1 MTKNKAITIMDI
13 IEINDNMLAAL
24 HLQAAASERKRMNY
38 DLRTTAEDDSQRMLN
53 ALEVGTKVPIHRH
66 LETSE
71 TTVCLQ
77 GCMDVVFYDL
87 RPNEDCGGPFM
98 GDCGTVIADGMETNV
113 FERYRVRLC
122 PREGKYG
129 VQIPLGAWH
138 SVEVHEPST
147 IFEAKDGAYKG

>member
-1 MTKNKAITIMDI
+1 MEM
-13 IEINDNMLAAL
+13 IEINENLLAAL

-53 ALEVGTKVPIHRH
+53 ALEVATKVPIHRH

-77 GCMDVVFYDL
+77 GCLDVVFYDL
-87 RPNEDCGGPFM
+87 LPNEDCGGPFM
-98 GDCGTVIADGMETNV
+98 GDCATVIADGMEANI

-138 SVEVHEPST
+138 SVEVYEPST
-147 IFEAKDGAYKG
+147 IFEAKDGKYQP

>member
-1 MTKNKAITIMDI
+1 MEM
-13 IEINDNMLAAL
+13 IEINENLLAAL

-53 ALEVGTKVPIHRH
+53 TLEVATKVPIHRH

-77 GCMDVVFYDL
+77 GCLDVVFYDL
-87 RPNEDCGGPFM
+87 LPNEDCGGPFM
-98 GDCGTVIADGMETNV
+98 GDCGTVIADGMEANI

-129 VQIPLGAWH
+129 VQIPLGTWH
-138 SVEVHEPST
+138 SVEVYEPST
-147 IFEAKDGAYKG
+147 IFEAKDGKYQP

>member
-1 MTKNKAITIMDI
+1 MEM
-13 IEINDNMLAAL
+13 IEINENLLAAL

-38 DLRTTAEDDSQRMLN
+38 ELRTTAEDDSQRMLN
-53 ALEVGTKVPIHRH
+53 TLEVATKVPIHRH

-77 GCMDVVFYDL
+77 GCLDVVFYDL
-87 RPNEDCGGPFM
+87 LPNEDCGGPFM
-98 GDCGTVIADGMETNV
+98 GDCVTVIADGMEANI

-138 SVEVHEPST
+138 SVEVYEPST
-147 IFEAKDGAYKG
+147 IFEAKDGKYQP

>member
-1 MTKNKAITIMDI
+1 MEI
-13 IEINDNMLAAL
+13 IEINDNLLAAL

-38 DLRTTAEDDSQRMLN
+38 DLRTTSEDGSQRMLN

-71 TTVCLQ
+71 TIICLH
-77 GCMDVVFYDL
+77 GCMDVVVYDF

-98 GDCGTVIADGMETNV
+98 GDCGMVIADGMETNL

-129 VQIPLGAWH
+129 VQIPLGVWH
-138 SVEVHEPST
+138 SVEVYEPST
-147 IFEAKDGAYKG
+147 IFEAKDGKYKP

>member
-1 MTKNKAITIMDI
+1 MDI
-13 IEINDNMLAAL
+13 IEINDNLLAAL
-24 HLQAAASERKRMNY
+24 HLQAAALERKRMNY

-53 ALEVGTKVPIHRH
+53 ALEVGTRVPIHRH

-77 GCMDVVFYDL
+77 GRMDVVFYDL

-98 GDCGTVIADGMETNV
+98 GDCGTVLSDGMVTNV

-122 PREGKYG
+122 PSEGKYG

-138 SVEVHEPST
+138 SVEVYEPST
-147 IFEAKDGAYKG
+147 IFEAKDGAYKP

>member
-1 MTKNKAITIMDI
+1 MDI
-13 IEINDNMLAAL
+13 IEINDNLLAAL
-24 HLQAAASERKRMNY
+24 HLQSAVSERKRMNY
-38 DLRTTAEDDSQRMLN
+38 DLRTTTEDNSQRMLN

-87 RPNEDCGGPFM
+87 LPNEDCGGPFM
-98 GDCGTVIADGMETNV
+98 GDCGTVIAVDMETNV

-138 SVEVHEPST
+138 SVEVYESST
-147 IFEAKDGAYKG
+147 IFEAKDGQYKP